1 MESRPFSLTHG
12 ERGRLSRHCSFE
24 TRNGILLGGGDSLPR
39 MRLLQCSVWTA
50 LGRRSR
56 CLVTLSAVVALYGC
70 GTPIYGYVGF
80 LTVGKIMDA
89 FSIPFFHPNAAV
101 ADRFA
106 RNFGVLMQGDT
117 PRGVIR
123 LNGSPPLPSVMFRQR
138 RACPEIVTE
147 ISATGAD
154 TRWLVPRG
162 STLSI
167 WITTAVSGAGAG
179 RIAGV
184 AISFPG

>member
-123 LNGSPPLPSVMFRQR
+123 LNGSPPLPS
-138 RACPEIVTE
+138 
-147 ISATGAD
+147 
-154 TRWLVPRG
+154 
-162 STLSI
+162 
-167 WITTAVSGAGAG
+167 
-179 RIAGV
+179 
-184 AISFPG
+184 